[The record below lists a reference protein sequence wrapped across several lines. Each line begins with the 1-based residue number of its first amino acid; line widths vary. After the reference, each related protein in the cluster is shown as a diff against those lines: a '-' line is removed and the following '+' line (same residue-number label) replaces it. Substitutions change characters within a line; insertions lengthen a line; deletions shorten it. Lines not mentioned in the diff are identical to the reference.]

1 MTDTIGPDRLDQ
13 FWLIIATMLVLS
25 MQAGFLCLESG
36 FVRAK
41 NSINVAVKNAIDF
54 CVAAF
59 QFWLFGYAIA
69 FGSSLAGIA
78 GTDGFLFGDAA
89 SGPELSFF
97 LFQLVFCG
105 TAITIVSGAVAERMR
120 YASYILVSAL
130 TSAAIYPI
138 FVHWAWA
145 GANLGGPVGWLGR
158 LGFVDF
164 AGSTVVHSVG
174 GWVALAAI
182 AVVGARRGRFDP
194 VVRPLS
200 GHNLALSGLGV
211 FLLFVGWFGF
221 NGGSTLRADE
231 TVAAVLFHTVLGG
244 IAGGLAAQLLSYGLY
259 GQARAEHLL
268 NGILGGLVAITA
280 SAHAVAGWS
289 AVLIGGVGGL
299 VTVFGERLLIRWRLD
314 DAVGAV
320 PVHLFAGIW
329 GTLAVALFG
338 DPARLGTGH
347 DWMTQFGVQ
356 VAGIVACGLYAF
368 GLSYIVLALINRIM
382 PLRVSAADEE
392 RGLNI
397 SEHDA
402 WSPTLELVREME
414 AQRASGDL
422 STRVKVEPHS
432 DVELVAQQYNRVLD
446 RVEAEVARQRETME
460 ELKRSQARTE
470 QASRAKSAFLANMS
484 HELRTPLNAVIGFSE
499 VLNGELFG
507 PIGNPRYK
515 DYVTDILGSGRHL
528 LQLVDDLLDLSRVEV
543 GEVKMEERAI
553 DPRTWLDGAL
563 QMLQPTARKSGIS
576 VTGEVDPAIAALH
589 GDERLLRQVV
599 LNLAGNAIKFTEPG
613 GQVAISIRLGADGGA
628 TLAVA
633 DTGIGIRQEDI
644 PKALEPF
651 IQLHPHLT
659 KTKGGAGLGLALVR
673 AFVRLHGGTVEIASR
688 EGEGTVV
695 TVGLPAE
702 RVERASKAA

>member
-1 MTDTIGPDRLDQ
+1 MTGEIGPDRLDQ
-13 FWLIIATMLVLS
+13 IWLIVATMLVLS

-41 NSINVAVKNAIDF
+41 NSINVAVKNTVDF

-59 QFWLFGYAIA
+59 QFWMFGYAFA
-69 FGSSLAGIA
+69 FGASLGGIV
-78 GTDGFLFGDAA
+78 GGDGFFYGDSA
-89 SGPELSFF
+89 SSADLTFF

-105 TAITIVSGAVAERMR
+105 TATTIVSGAVAERMR

-130 TSAAIYPI
+130 TSAAIYPV
-138 FVHWAWA
+138 FAHWAWA
-145 GANLGGPVGWLGR
+145 GVNRGEARGWLGGN
-158 LGFVDF
+158 GFVDF

-182 AVVGARRGRFDP
+182 LVVGARRGRFDP
-194 VVRPLS
+194 VGRPVS

-221 NGGSTLRADE
+221 NGGSTFRASE
-231 TVAAVLFHTVLGG
+231 LVAPVLFHTVLGG
-244 IAGGLAAQLLSYGLY
+244 VAGGLAAQLLSYGLY

-289 AVLIGGVGGL
+289 AVLIGIGGGL
-299 VTVFGERLLIRWRLD
+299 VTVLGERLLIRWRLD

-338 DPARLGTGH
+338 DLDRLGTGH
-347 DWMTQFGVQ
+347 DRLAQL
-356 VAGIVACGLYAF
+356 GIQAIGIAACGLYAF
-368 GLSYIVLALINRIM
+368 GLAYIVLAAINRFM
-382 PLRVSAADEE
+382 PLRVTVADEE

-422 STRVKVEPHS
+422 SSRVTVEPHS
-432 DVELVAQQYNRVLD
+432 DVELVALQYNRVLD
-446 RVEAEVARQRETME
+446 RVEAAVARQSATME
-460 ELKRSQARTE
+460 ELKLSQARTE
-470 QASRAKSAFLANMS
+470 QASRAKSTFLANMS

-499 VLNGELFG
+499 VLNSELFG

-543 GEVKMEERAI
+543 GEVKMDERPI
-553 DPRTWLDGAL
+553 EPRSWLDGAL
-563 QMLQPTARKSGIS
+563 QMLQPTARKADVT
-576 VTGEVDPAIAALH
+576 VTGEVDPGIAALH

-613 GQVAISIRLGADGGA
+613 GEVAISIRPAPEGGA
-628 TLAVA
+628 VLAVA

-644 PKALEPF
+644 PRALEPF

-673 AFVRLHGGTVEIASR
+673 AFVKLHGGTVEIASR

-695 TVGLPAE
+695 TVNLPAE

>member
-1 MTDTIGPDRLDQ
+1 MTGGFEADRLDQ
-13 FWLIIATMLVLS
+13 IWLLVATMLVLS

-41 NSINVAVKNAIDF
+41 NSINVAVKNTIDF

-59 QFWLFGYAIA
+59 QFWMFGFALA
-69 FGSSLAGIA
+69 FG
-78 GTDGFLFGDAA
+78 GTLGGLIGSDGFLFGDDA
-89 SGPELSFF
+89 GPADLTFF

-105 TAITIVSGAVAERMR
+105 TATTIVSGAVAERMR

-130 TSAAIYPI
+130 TSAAVYPV
-138 FVHWAWA
+138 FAHWAWA
-145 GANLGGPVGWLGR
+145 GANHGEPAGWLGR

-164 AGSTVVHSVG
+164 AGSSVVHSVG
-174 GWVALAAI
+174 GWVALAALT
-182 AVVGARRGRFDP
+182 VVGARRGRFGSQA
-194 VVRPLS
+194 RPLS

-221 NGGSTLRADE
+221 NGGSTLRANDL
-231 TVAAVLFHTVLGG
+231 VAPVLFHTVLGG
-244 IAGGLAAQLLSYGLY
+244 VTGGLAAQLLSYGFY

-289 AVLIGGVGGL
+289 AALIGVGGGL
-299 VTVFGERLLIRWRLD
+299 VTVLGERLMIRWRLD

-338 DPARLGTGH
+338 DLDLLGTGH
-347 DWMTQFGVQ
+347 DRLTQLAVQSAGV
-356 VAGIVACGLYAF
+356 VVCGLYAF
-368 GLSYIVLALINRIM
+368 GIAYLALGALNRIV
-382 PLRVSAADEE
+382 PLRVSAADED
-392 RGLNI
+392 RGLNV

-422 STRVKVEPHS
+422 SGRVKVEPHS

-446 RVEAEVARQRETME
+446 RVEAEAARQRATMA
-460 ELKRSQARTE
+460 ELQRAQARTE
-470 QASRAKSAFLANMS
+470 QASRAKSTFLANMS

-499 VLNGELFG
+499 VLNSELFG

-515 DYVTDILGSGRHL
+515 GYVADILGSGRHL
-528 LQLVDDLLDLSRVEV
+528 LQLVDDLLDLSRIEV
-543 GEVKMEERAI
+543 GEVKMEERPI
-553 DPRTWLDGAL
+553 DPKSWLAGAL
-563 QMLQPTARKSGIS
+563 QMLEPIAGKAGVTLSGAA
-576 VTGEVDPAIAALH
+576 DPAIASLL

-613 GQVAISIRLGADGGA
+613 GRVTISIRLASDGGA
-628 TLAVA
+628 ALSVA

-644 PKALEPF
+644 PRALEPF

-673 AFVRLHGGTVEIASR
+673 AFVRLHGGTVEIASQ

-695 TVGLPAE
+695 TVLLPAE
-702 RVERASKAA
+702 RVERTSKAA